1 MSAQRRSRGG
11 LPGFSLSLGVGVT
24 GLCLLIL
31 LPLSL
36 VAVKATSAGF
46 GAFVEAATSPRAL
59 ASYGVSFGSSLVAA
73 LINAVFGTVVAWV
86 LVRYDFP
93 GRRWLDACV
102 DLPFALP
109 TAVAGISLTAIY
121 ARTGLLG
128 GPLEKIGIQAAFSK
142 LGIVIALTFIGLP
155 FVVRTVQPV
164 LEDLDR
170 DVEEASACLGAS
182 RLVTLRRVVFPAVYP
197 ALVSGFAQAFARGI
211 GEFGSVVFIAGN
223 VPMKTEITPL
233 LIMSKLEQYD
243 YAGAASIACV
253 MLVVSVALLIVVNWA
268 AALKARRT

>member
-1 MSAQRRSRGG
+1 
-11 LPGFSLSLGVGVT
+11 
-24 GLCLLIL
+24 LLIL
-31 LPLSL
+31 LPLSM
-36 VAVKATSAGF
+36 VAVKASAAGF
-46 GAFVEAATSPRAL
+46 GGFVAAATSPRAL
-59 ASYGVSFGSSLVAA
+59 ASYAVSFGSSLVAA

-86 LVRYDFP
+86 LVRYEFP
-93 GRRWLDACV
+93 GRRLLDACV

-128 GPLEKIGIQAAFSK
+128 APLAKLGIQAAFSK

-170 DVEEASACLGAS
+170 DVEEAAACLGAS
-182 RLVTLRRVVFPAVYP
+182 RFVTLRRVVFPAVYP
-197 ALVSGFAQAFARGI
+197 ALVSGFAQAFARGV

-253 MLVVSVALLIVVNWA
+253 MLFVSVVLLVVVNWA
-268 AALKARRT
+268 AASNARRA